1 VEGNTLH
8 VTDWKTTSI
17 KAQKDAPK
25 ARWWNQILWYTYL
38 ILTNNLTLEIKKV
51 VLTLEVYAR
60 QATLEDTIASFIP
73 HTITMTAAAL
83 KRKMKSWVTASHR
96 L

>member
-1 VEGNTLH
+1 
-8 VTDWKTTSI
+8 
-17 KAQKDAPK
+17 
-25 ARWWNQILWYTYL
+25 
-38 ILTNNLTLEIKKV
+38 LEIKKV

-83 KRKMKSWVTASHR
+83 KRKMKS
-96 L
+96 